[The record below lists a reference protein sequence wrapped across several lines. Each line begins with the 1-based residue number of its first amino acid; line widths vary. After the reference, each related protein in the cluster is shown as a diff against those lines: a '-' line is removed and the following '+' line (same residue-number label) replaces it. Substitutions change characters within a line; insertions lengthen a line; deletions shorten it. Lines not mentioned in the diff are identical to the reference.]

1 VTTRP
6 GPLPAGRPRD
16 ALVRTVGQAL
26 DTAGLA
32 EGDGAIV
39 AISGGPDSTA
49 LAYLVAEAR
58 PDLLLTL
65 GHVRHGLRED
75 HEDLE
80 VVTRHASWLGVPLVV
95 REVEVVPRGR
105 GIEDAARE
113 ARHGALAA
121 IATEVGARWVLL
133 GHHADDQ
140 AETVLLRV
148 ARGTGSAGLGAMAP
162 VRDRTVRPLLRLR
175 RADLRRFVEGEGLPA
190 VEDPTNTDPAV
201 RRSIV
206 RHDLLPGLGRV
217 GPDPVAALARLADLA
232 RDDDAALD
240 AWADDVLERARRR
253 VGDVLVVP
261 DRVLAEVPVAVARRV
276 VRRLLETVALA
287 AHGEAADPPSTAT
300 VTRVLELAT
309 GRTVHL
315 PRGVHASAGGG
326 WRAVFPAG
334 DPAIETVA
342 LAVPGETRWRAAG
355 IRFVVSTPDSGPPVA
370 ATAGQIAFELP
381 EAWSPPP
388 ARHDPGAVPPGG
400 HRERLHLVL
409 PSGHPPVHVRVRRP
423 GDRIATTVGTRRL
436 QDVYVDA
443 GLPRPVRD
451 RWPVLVV
458 DDRPVWVPGLVA
470 DATVVA
476 AGREAPG
483 ALVVCERLPART
495 SH

>member
-1 VTTRP
+1 V
-6 GPLPAGRPRD
+6 
-16 ALVRTVGQAL
+16 LVRSVGEAL
-26 DTAGLA
+26 AAAGLA
-32 EGDGAIV
+32 EGDGAVV
-39 AISGGPDSTA
+39 AISGGRDSTA

-58 PDLLLTL
+58 PDLALTL
-65 GHVRHGLRED
+65 GHVRHGLRD
-75 HEDLE
+75 DGEDLD

-105 GIEDAARE
+105 GLEDAARE
-113 ARHGALAA
+113 ARHEALAA

-148 ARGTGSAGLGAMAP
+148 ARGTGPAGLGAMAP

-201 RRSIV
+201 RRNIV
-206 RHDLLPGLGRV
+206 RHELLPGLGRV

-232 RDDDAALD
+232 RDDAAALD

-261 DRVLAEVPVAVARRV
+261 DGVLAEVPVAVARRV
-276 VRRLLETVALA
+276 VRRLVETVTRA
-287 AHGEAADPPSTAT
+287 ADGDAADPPSAAT

-309 GRTVHL
+309 GRTAHL

-334 DPAIETVA
+334 DPATDAVP

-355 IRFVVSTPDSGPPVA
+355 IRFVVSTPDSGPPA
-370 ATAGQIAFELP
+370 TATAGQIAFELP

-409 PSGHPPVHVRVRRP
+409 PSGHPPLRVRVRRP
-423 GDRIATTVGTRRL
+423 GDRITTAVGTRRL

-470 DATVVA
+470 DAAVVA